1 MSNSGSS
8 ASKPQMEASASIYTK
23 FGLSIYDLW
32 VLTISNI
39 FAWRC
44 RTGAVLLPFYQQHL
58 GESAHL
64 EIGVGTG
71 YYPAAS
77 VPALAKTKLIT
88 LLDLN
93 PTTLVHAQ
101 QRLARAG
108 YKGQIELLEHNV
120 FQPLPA
126 RLSGKFDSVALFYVF
141 HCLPGA
147 LPKKA
152 TDVFANI
159 APVLA
164 PGAVVYGA
172 TILGA
177 GVSHNWFGTR
187 LMGIYNKKGIFGNV
201 ADSAEGLREALR
213 ESYEEW
219 DVRIVGVV
227 ALFEARK
234 PKGVGAKL

>member
-1 MSNSGSS
+1 MSS
-8 ASKPQMEASASIYTK
+8 APPDNKPQMEASASIYSK
-23 FGLSIYDLW
+23 FGLSIYDIL

-44 RTGAVLLPFYQQHL
+44 RTGAVLLPFYKLHL

-77 VPALAKTKLIT
+77 AQTLAKTKRVT

-93 PTTLVHAQ
+93 PNTLFMAQ
-101 QRLARAG
+101 QRLVRAG
-108 YKGQIELLEHNV
+108 YKGEIELLEHNI
-120 FQPLPA
+120 FKPLPA
-126 RLSGKFDSVALFYVF
+126 AMAGKYESVALFYVF
-141 HCLPGA
+141 HCLPGS

-152 TDVFANI
+152 VDVFAVV

-172 TILGA
+172 TILGK
-177 GVSHNWFGTR
+177 GVSHNWLGTR
-187 LMGIYNKKGIFGNV
+187 LMGVYNKKGIFGNV
-201 ADSAEGLREALR
+201 ADSEEGLKEALR
-213 ESYEEW
+213 ESFEEW

-234 PKGVGAKL
+234 PKGVSAKL